1 MGGCIASLYLEKYG
15 QDFDA
20 AVLCSP
26 MDELALGFLPFIS
39 VEIIEIEYRLGH
51 GEEYAP
57 GEHGYDD
64 SEKFSNKCLTHSE
77 LRWGITRR
85 EFGENPSAKLGG
97 PSVLWVKLAQEAGL
111 TARNN
116 ASDVKVPVLLLQ
128 AGKDTIVEP
137 EGQNDFRD
145 RVNKA
150 HPGFCRLELI
160 EGASHEMLVESDLY
174 RKRVFEFM
182 LDFIR
187 NHTP

>member
-1 MGGCIASLYLEKYG
+1 
-15 QDFDA
+15 
-20 AVLCSP
+20 

-39 VEIIEIEYRLGH
+39 VEIIEIEYRLGR

-64 SEKFSNKCLTHSE
+64 SETFSNKCLTHSE
-77 LRWGITRR
+77 LRWGIAHR

-128 AGKDTIVEP
+128 AGDDTMVKP
-137 EGQNDFRD
+137 GGQLEFRD
-145 RVNKA
+145 RLNQT
-150 HPGFCRLELI
+150 HPGFCRLERI
-160 EGASHEMLVESDLY
+160 KGARHEIFMESDLY
-174 RKRVFEFM
+174 RQPAFGFM

-187 NHTP
+187 NQ

>member
-1 MGGCIASLYLEKYG
+1 MLTMCRHRLDRFAGGVDCGISESGNHLARAII
-15 QDFDA
+15 DI
-20 AVLCSP
+20 
-26 MDELALGFLPFIS
+26 DELIGR
-39 VEIIEIEYRLGH
+39 E
-51 GEEYAP
+51 EEYAP

-64 SEKFSNKCLTHSE
+64 GETFSNKCLTHSE
-77 LRWGITRR
+77 VRWDIIRR
-85 EFGENPSAKLGG
+85 EYRKNPDAKLGG

-187 NHTP
+187 NHTH